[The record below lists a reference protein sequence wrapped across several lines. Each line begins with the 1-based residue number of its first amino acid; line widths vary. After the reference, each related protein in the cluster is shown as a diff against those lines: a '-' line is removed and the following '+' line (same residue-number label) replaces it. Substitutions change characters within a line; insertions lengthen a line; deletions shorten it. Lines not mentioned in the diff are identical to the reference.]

1 MFKSDCIVTPVI
13 FLNKMHLS
21 VMILYFGSG
30 TIISLFIIRIISQ
43 TSLQESYKQMLQIY
57 NTLSRKKET
66 FTPIKAGKVGL
77 YVCGCTVYDLCHIG
91 HGRTYISFDNIARY
105 LRFSGYEVNYVRNIT
120 DVEDKIIKRAQENNE
135 TPEALTERTIAAMHQ
150 DFDALNMARPD
161 LEPRVTTHMD
171 EIISMIETL
180 VAKNHAYVT
189 DTGNDTGKGD
199 VLFAVSSYE
208 AYGKLSGQN
217 LEQLQAGSRVEVDNS
232 KRNPLDF
239 VLWKSAK
246 LGEPSWSSPW
256 GEGRPGWHIEC
267 SAMNAK
273 ELGHHFD
280 IHGGGSDLTFPHHEN
295 EVAQSCCALDTPYVN
310 YWMHTGM
317 VQVDQEKMSKSLGNF
332 FTIRDVLAQYDAE
345 TVRFF
350 LTTGHYRSQL
360 NYSVDNLTQARASV
374 ERIYTALR
382 DVELL
387 ADFSLNKDSA
397 LVKQFCQAMDDD
409 FNTPQALAVFFELA
423 KELNV
428 AKAENNTELAS
439 SLASTLVALGALVG
453 LLQLDPA
460 AFLQGQSDNDEVAV
474 IEALIVQRN
483 QARADKNWALADEAR
498 DKLNEMKIILE
509 DSAGKTTWRKA

>member
-1 MFKSDCIVTPVI
+1 
-13 FLNKMHLS
+13 
-21 VMILYFGSG
+21 
-30 TIISLFIIRIISQ
+30 
-43 TSLQESYKQMLQIY
+43 MLQIY
-57 NTLSRKKET
+57 NTLSRQKET
-66 FTPIKAGKVGL
+66 FTPINPGKVGL

-105 LRFSGYEVNYVRNIT
+105 LRFSGYDVNYVRNIT
-120 DVEDKIIKRAQENNE
+120 DVEDKIIKRANENNE
-135 TPEALTERTIAAMHQ
+135 TTEALTERTIAAMHE

-171 EIISMIETL
+171 EIIAMIETL
-180 VAKNHAYVT
+180 IAKEHAYVAGV
-189 DTGNDTGKGD
+189 DAESTGHGD
-199 VLFAVSSYE
+199 VLFNVSSYAE
-208 AYGKLSGQN
+208 YGKLSGQN
-217 LEQLQAGSRVEVDNS
+217 LEQLQAGSRVDVDEN
-232 KRNPLDF
+232 KKNPLDF

-246 LGEPSWSSPW
+246 QGEPSWSSPW

-360 NYSVDNLTQARASV
+360 NYSTDNLTQARASL
-374 ERIYTALR
+374 ERIYTSLR
-382 DVELL
+382 DVAILDNFTL
-387 ADFSLNKDSA
+387 DKNSA
-397 LVKQFCQAMDDD
+397 FVQQFCQAMDDD
-409 FNTPQALAVFFELA
+409 FNTPQALAVLFEIS

-428 AKAENNTELAS
+428 AKAADNKELAS
-439 SLASTLVALGALVG
+439 ELASTLVGLGQLVG

-460 AFLQGQSDNDEVAV
+460 TFLQGDSNTDEVAI
-474 IEALIVQRN
+474 IEALILQRN
-483 QARADKNWALADEAR
+483 QARADKNWALADDAR
-498 DKLNEMKIILE
+498 DKLNAMNVILE

>member
-1 MFKSDCIVTPVI
+1 
-13 FLNKMHLS
+13 
-21 VMILYFGSG
+21 
-30 TIISLFIIRIISQ
+30 
-43 TSLQESYKQMLQIY
+43 MLQIY
-57 NTLSRKKET
+57 NTLSRQKET
-66 FTPIKAGKVGL
+66 FTPINAGKVGL

-91 HGRTYISFDNIARY
+91 HARTYISFDNIARY
-105 LRFSGYEVNYVRNIT
+105 LRFSGFEVNYVRNIT

-135 TPEALTERTIAAMHQ
+135 TTDELTERTIAAMHQ

-171 EIISMIETL
+171 EIITMIETL
-180 VAKNHAYVT
+180 VAKEHAYIAEKEN
-189 DTGNDTGKGD
+189 GSGKGD
-199 VLFAVSSYE
+199 VLFSVASYD

-217 LEQLQAGSRVEVDNS
+217 LEQLQAGSRVEVDDS
-232 KRNPLDF
+232 KNNPLDF

-246 LGEPSWSSPW
+246 AGEPSWPSPW

-360 NYSVDNLTQARASV
+360 NYSIDNLTQARASV

-382 DVELL
+382 DVEIPN
-387 ADFSLNKDSA
+387 DFELDKTSPF
-397 LVKQFCQAMDDD
+397 VKTFCQAMDDD

-423 KELNV
+423 REINV
-428 AKAENNTELAS
+428 AKVENDTVLAS
-439 SLASTLVALGALVG
+439 SLAVTLVTLGSFVG

-460 AFLQGQSDNDEVAV
+460 NFLQGQNDSDEVAI

-483 QARADKNWALADEAR
+483 QARVDKNWALADEAR
-498 DKLNEMKIILE
+498 DKLNELNVILE

>member
-1 MFKSDCIVTPVI
+1 
-13 FLNKMHLS
+13 
-21 VMILYFGSG
+21 
-30 TIISLFIIRIISQ
+30 
-43 TSLQESYKQMLQIY
+43 MLQIY
-57 NTLSRKKET
+57 NTLSRQKET
-66 FTPIKAGKVGL
+66 FTPINPGKVGL

-91 HGRTYISFDNIARY
+91 HGRTYISFDNIVRY
-105 LRFSGYEVNYVRNIT
+105 LRFSGYAVNYVRNIT
-120 DVEDKIIKRAQENNE
+120 DVEDKIINRANENNE
-135 TPEALTERTIAAMHQ
+135 TPEALTERTIAAMHE
-150 DFDALNMARPD
+150 DFDSLNMLRPD

-171 EIISMIETL
+171 EIIAMIETL
-180 VAKNHAYVT
+180 VAKEHAYVSG
-189 DTGNDTGKGD
+189 DNAEGQGD
-199 VLFAVSSYE
+199 VLFNVSSFSD
-208 AYGKLSGQN
+208 YGKLSGQN

-232 KRNPLDF
+232 KNNPLDF

-246 LGEPSWSSPW
+246 PGEPSWSSPW

-360 NYSVDNLTQARASV
+360 NYSTDNLNQARASV

-382 DVELL
+382 DVELIS
-387 ADFSLNKDSA
+387 DFSLNKND
-397 LVKQFCQAMDDD
+397 VFVQQFCKAMDDD
-409 FNTPQALAVFFELA
+409 FNTPQALAVFFEIA

-428 AKAENNTELAS
+428 AKAENNSAQASELAS
-439 SLASTLVALGALVG
+439 MLVALGQLVG

-460 AFLQGQSDNDEVAV
+460 SFLQGDNEGDEVEI
-474 IEALIVQRN
+474 IEGLIAQRN

-498 DKLNEMKIILE
+498 DKLNEMNIILE

>member
-1 MFKSDCIVTPVI
+1 
-13 FLNKMHLS
+13 
-21 VMILYFGSG
+21 
-30 TIISLFIIRIISQ
+30 
-43 TSLQESYKQMLQIY
+43 MLQIY
-57 NTLSRKKET
+57 NTLTRQKET
-66 FTPIKAGKVGL
+66 FTPINPGKVGL

-105 LRFSGYEVNYVRNIT
+105 LRFSGYDVNYVRNIT
-120 DVEDKIIKRAQENNE
+120 DVEDKIINRANENNE
-135 TPEALTERTIAAMHQ
+135 TPEQLTERTIAAMHQ

-180 VAKNHAYVT
+180 VAKKHAYVAGG
-189 DTGNDTGKGD
+189 DATGKGD
-199 VLFAVSSYE
+199 VLFDVSSY
-208 AYGKLSGQN
+208 ADYGKLSGQN
-217 LEQLQAGSRVEVDNS
+217 LEQLQSGSRVEIDNS
-232 KRNPLDF
+232 KNNPLDF

-246 LGEPSWSSPW
+246 PGEPSWSSPW

-295 EVAQSCCALDTPYVN
+295 EIAQSCCALETPYVN
-310 YWMHTGM
+310 YWIHTGM

-360 NYSVDNLTQARASV
+360 NYSTENLTQARAAV

-382 DVELL
+382 DIDVP
-387 ADFSLNKDSA
+387 ADFVLDKSSSY
-397 LVKQFCQAMDDD
+397 VQQFCQVMDDD
-409 FNTPQALAVFFELA
+409 FNTPQALAIFFEIA

-428 AKAENNTELAS
+428 AKAENNSELAQQ
-439 SLASTLVALGALVG
+439 LAGTIVTLGG
-453 LLQLDPA
+453 LLGLFQLDPA
-460 AFLQGQSDNDEVAV
+460 SFLQGDSDTDEVAT
-474 IEALIVQRN
+474 IEALIAQRN
-483 QARADKNWALADEAR
+483 KARAEKDWALADDAR

>member
-1 MFKSDCIVTPVI
+1 
-13 FLNKMHLS
+13 
-21 VMILYFGSG
+21 
-30 TIISLFIIRIISQ
+30 
-43 TSLQESYKQMLQIY
+43 MLQIY
-57 NTLSRKKET
+57 NTLSRQKET
-66 FTPIKAGKVGL
+66 FTPINPGKVGL

-105 LRFSGYEVNYVRNIT
+105 LRFSGYDVNYVRNIT
-120 DVEDKIIKRAQENNE
+120 DVEDKIITRANENNE
-135 TPEALTERTIAAMHQ
+135 STEALTERTIAAMHE

-171 EIISMIETL
+171 EIITMIETL
-180 VAKNHAYVT
+180 VKKDHAYVA
-189 DTGNDTGKGD
+189 GAEAEVTGKGD
-199 VLFAVSSYE
+199 VLFNVSSYPD
-208 AYGKLSGQN
+208 YGKLSGQN
-217 LEQLQAGSRVEVDNS
+217 LEQLQAGSRVDVDEN
-232 KRNPLDF
+232 KNNPLDF

-246 LGEPSWSSPW
+246 PGEPSWPSPW

-310 YWMHTGM
+310 YWVHTGM

-360 NYSVDNLTQARASV
+360 NYSTDNLTQARASL
-374 ERIYTALR
+374 ERIYTSLR
-382 DVELL
+382 DVDTLN
-387 ADFSLNKDSA
+387 DFTLDKESSF
-397 LVKQFCQAMDDD
+397 VKQFCHAMDDD
-409 FNTPQALAVFFELA
+409 FNTPQALAVLFEVA
-423 KELNV
+423 KELNL
-428 AKAENNTELAS
+428 AKTAKDNALAS
-439 SLASTLVALGALVG
+439 ELASTLVGLGELLG

-460 AFLQGQSDNDEVAV
+460 AFLQGENDNDEVAT

-483 QARADKNWALADEAR
+483 QARADKNWALADDAR
-498 DKLNEMKIILE
+498 DKLNAMNVILE

>member
-1 MFKSDCIVTPVI
+1 
-13 FLNKMHLS
+13 
-21 VMILYFGSG
+21 
-30 TIISLFIIRIISQ
+30 
-43 TSLQESYKQMLQIY
+43 MLQIY
-57 NTLSRKKET
+57 NTLSRQKET
-66 FTPIKAGKVGL
+66 FTPINPGKVGL

-105 LRFSGYEVNYVRNIT
+105 LRFSGYDVNYVRNIT
-120 DVEDKIIKRAQENNE
+120 DVEDKIIKRANENNE
-135 TPEALTERTIAAMHQ
+135 STEALTERTIAAMHE

-171 EIISMIETL
+171 EIIAMIETL
-180 VAKNHAYVT
+180 VTKEHAYVAGA
-189 DTGNDTGKGD
+189 DAESTGKGD
-199 VLFAVSSYE
+199 VLFNVSSY
-208 AYGKLSGQN
+208 AKYGQLSGQN
-217 LEQLQAGSRVEVDNS
+217 LEQLQAGSRVDVDQH
-232 KRNPLDF
+232 KHNPLDF

-246 LGEPSWSSPW
+246 PGEPSWSSPW

-310 YWMHTGM
+310 YWIHTGM

-360 NYSVDNLTQARASV
+360 NYSTDNLTQARASV
-374 ERIYTALR
+374 ERIYTSLR
-382 DVELL
+382 DVVIL
-387 ADFSLNKDSA
+387 KDYILDKESSF
-397 LVKQFCQAMDDD
+397 VKQFCQAMDDD
-409 FNTPQALAVFFELA
+409 FNTPQALAVFFEIA
-423 KELNV
+423 KEINV
-428 AKAENNTELAS
+428 AKATNDNALAS
-439 SLASTLVALGALVG
+439 ELASTLVGLGELVG

-460 AFLQGQSDNDEVAV
+460 TFLQGDNDNDEVAI
-474 IEALIVQRN
+474 IEALIEQRN
-483 QARADKNWALADEAR
+483 QARADKDWVLADDAR
-498 DKLNEMKIILE
+498 DKLNAMNVILE